1 MLTEQEILDMYLSGK
16 SILRISKENSIPY
29 AKIQLLL
36 YRNKVDIRGGRGKI
50 LTEDEEKDVCNKY
63 SFGMSIIKISEI
75 YGIDRF
81 TVKLALLKNGID
93 VKRRTYRSVNSGF
106 IENYFDKIDNEYKAY
121 YLGLLITDGSVDDKR
136 IRLSLKAE
144 DKYILDKLSEEIG
157 VKHLYYDDRK
167 SGLYSLEAHSK
178 HMVESLN
185 KYGVIQNKT
194 YLLKEIPFELIDD
207 KYLNHFLRGIFD
219 GDGCISISRK
229 EYRIYI
235 SEYNYSLVEQIRD
248 IIDSKIN
255 KTVHNRIVKT
265 NCWVCTWHKKQDI
278 RSVLDFLYKDAT
290 IYLTRKYDRYLS
302 FLESYNK

>member
-1 MLTEQEILDMYLSGK
+1 MLTEQEIIDMYLSGK

-50 LTEDEEKDVCNKY
+50 LTEDEEKDICNKY
-63 SFGMSIIKISEI
+63 NFGMSIIKISEI
-75 YGIDRF
+75 YGVDRF

-93 VKRRTYRSVNSGF
+93 VKRRIYRSVNSDF
-106 IENYFDKIDNEYKAY
+106 IENYFDTINNEAKAY

-157 VKHLYYDDRK
+157 IKHLYYDDRK

-219 GDGCISISRK
+219 GDGCISISRQK
-229 EYRIYI
+229 YRIYI
-235 SEYNYSLVEQIRD
+235 SEYNYSLVEQIRN

-265 NCWVCTWHKKQDI
+265 NCWACTWHKKQDI
-278 RSVLDFLYKDAT
+278 KSVLDFLYKDAT
-290 IYLTRKYDRYLS
+290 IYLARKHNRYLS